1 MWGCTGA
8 EQTLWLPPLM
18 LSPGASRAQ
27 KMQLWP
33 GLPLPASLRSGGSH
47 MSFRA
52 HRAEVETVRAP
63 LGSSPALSCP
73 PSSCSL
79 TGPLSSLPRFPLF
92 PIPVDC
98 SALENLLQEPEADS
112 SRIFSLIREPFL
124 KLQKCTHNPEGGARS
139 VLSGS
144 TGFGEES
151 QVEGLQVRLD
161 PTPASA
167 QQGPEVPP
175 HVASPVHL
183 PRSHQK
189 MHLSWGLCL
198 QRRLPRKSPRER
210 QSCGFG
216 TLYPLDNGQNWPD
229 LLD

>member
-1 MWGCTGA
+1 M
-8 EQTLWLPPLM
+8 EQKWRQ
-18 LSPGASRAQ
+18 S
-27 KMQLWP
+27 
-33 GLPLPASLRSGGSH
+33 GLPL
-47 MSFRA
+47 
-52 HRAEVETVRAP
+52 AP
-63 LGSSPALSCP
+63 PWPCPALP
-73 PSSCSL
+73 PGSCSL
-79 TGPLSSLPRFPLF
+79 TGPLNSLPRFPPF
-92 PIPVDC
+92 PISVDC
-98 SALENLLQEPEADS
+98 SALENSLQEPEADS

-124 KLQKCTHNPEGGARS
+124 KLQKCTHNPEEGARC

-189 MHLSWGLCL
+189 MHLSWELCL
-198 QRRLPRKSPRER
+198 HLLSRPLYRQETEAEPSGVCQHHTARKGR
-210 QSCGFG
+210 SC
-216 TLYPLDNGQNWPD
+216 TLNSHSLAAGCVLLIATAVGVRNGEEA
-229 LLD
+229 